1 MARMV
6 VIYRTPA
13 DTEAFDKH
21 YADIHVP
28 LTKKLPGL
36 RKYEV
41 STGPVRVLTGGADV
55 YRVGILHFDDL
66 AAIRTAFASPEG
78 AAAAADRRLF
88 AADSDVQML
97 LFETEE
103 L

>member
-1 MARMV
+1 MV

-13 DTEAFDKH
+13 DVEAFDKH
-21 YADIHVP
+21 YVDVHVP

-36 RKYEV
+36 RSYEV

-55 YRVGILHFDDL
+55 YRVGVLHFDDM
-66 AAIRTAFASPEG
+66 AAISAAFASPEG
-78 AAAAADRRLF
+78 AAAAADRRVL
-88 AADSDVQML
+88 AGDSDVQIL
-97 LFETEE
+97 LFDSEV